1 MDIAHGSGGICLNEP
16 AVLSESPTTGFRPH
30 VGTMML
36 RLRGGLAPAT
46 SGLRAIWR
54 AAQSSR
60 RDRKTAKL

>member
-1 MDIAHGSGGICLNEP
+1 MDLAHGSGGICLNEP

-36 RLRGGLAPAT
+36 LPHPGWPHGTP
-46 SGLRAIWR
+46 GLRAIWR